1 MEVQAAIIGAGM
13 LSAALAGAT
22 IASYGSYRI
31 ADRLRNQKLQERSG
45 VESSFLGSAL
55 RHGVSILKYPAKV
68 LLSAAFIRTYAETV
82 ERAVTYRGK
91 QTTPEALIT
100 LLMLLSLIVFIFG
113 SVISGTALCGIAL
126 DSCVWLVVGLWAGH
140 VCDERREQLRDAIP
154 EALQSMKACFQVGY
168 TLSQTMTEVRKSTT
182 GPLKELFQ
190 EVEGVLET
198 GGSAEDALMEL
209 KKKASESELVFLATA
224 LEIHHKTG
232 SSMQQIL
239 EITRQSVADEIELK
253 RTLKTQTAQ
262 AKLSAQIVTIMPFAL
277 VGLFSLLSPGFLDPF
292 FESALGIALLL
303 IALGMQA
310 LGILLVRR
318 LLKVE
323 VI

>member
-1 MEVQAAIIGAGM
+1 MEIQAAIIGAGM

-126 DSCVWLVVGLWAGH
+126 GSCVWLVVGLWAGH

-154 EALQSMKACFQVGY
+154 GALQSMKACFQVGY

-224 LEIHHKTG
+224 LEIQHKTG

-323 VI
+323 VV